1 MTENQSVQKW
11 WRHHLE
17 EIDTPP
23 KRSNPVFSIFRPVLY
38 QILTFRICACFAEL
52 RQNPSLSPK
61 MVCRFQISKPQ
72 GSTLAVYRSRV
83 RSVWFWGVRYRTPVR
98 GYRDL
103 DSSYRDLLA
112 RTLISWGIYRFAQRS
127 WFGLVR
133 FRYHLNKSQIELL
146 WWNCKLVVNQ
156 TSLSLSFSIINLP
169 LRAVHPTSEK
179 QNASCSKQKRGC
191 SLWHSWQASGKPWL
205 HPEYFQLKTVWFKY
219 LAEHSIRDVQNLYS
233 RWK

>member
-1 MTENQSVQKW
+1 MLIKELNARYVLRGFGGLCTQCVDTVADSDHHLLISENLPMTENQSVQKW

-17 EIDTPP
+17 EIGTPP

-52 RQNPSLSPK
+52 RQNPSSSPK

-146 WWNCKLVVNQ
+146 
-156 TSLSLSFSIINLP
+156 
-169 LRAVHPTSEK
+169 
-179 QNASCSKQKRGC
+179 
-191 SLWHSWQASGKPWL
+191 
-205 HPEYFQLKTVWFKY
+205 
-219 LAEHSIRDVQNLYS
+219 
-233 RWK
+233 